1 MTVTP
6 PLFVTSISID
16 TPSLKP
22 LLLRAVVRVT
32 VKVGFE
38 ANRCRNLSKSSKSS
52 NSCCNSLLLLPVAL
66 LITIYQLSVYY
77 NVCYNDL
84 SLKP

>member
-1 MTVTP
+1 MNTP

-16 TPSLKP
+16 TPRLKP
-22 LLLRAVVRVT
+22 LLRAVVRV
-32 VKVGFE
+32 GFE
-38 ANRCRNLSKSSKSS
+38 ANRCENLSKSSKSS
-52 NSCCNSLLLLPVAL
+52 NSYCNSLLLLPVAL
-66 LITIYQLSVYY
+66 LITICQLSVYY

>member
-1 MTVTP
+1 MTATP

-16 TPSLKP
+16 TPRLKP
-22 LLLRAVVRVT
+22 LLRAVVRVT
-32 VKVGFE
+32 FKVGFE
-38 ANRCRNLSKSSKSS
+38 ANRCENLSRSSKSS

-77 NVCYNDL
+77 NGCYNDL